1 MDRGEKPYRCL
12 ADGCGATFGSGNAR
26 KLHCIAKHNFPRDYD
41 FEGLLG
47 AAAPPPSRAARG
59 TRGKDDGGK
68 PRQLLTEEE
77 RAAKEEAIKAS
88 GAVCRYYH
96 TPGGCRREEACFFR
110 HEAEEK
116 GEGEGEGGEV
126 DVDRLGE
133 ALDRRLKLEHARSVS
148 FGRQARGRSKRLG
161 RPSPPQGGGVGG
173 GEG

>member
-12 ADGCGATFGSGNAR
+12 AECGASFGSGNAR
-26 KLHCIAKHNFPRDYD
+26 KLHCIAKHNFPRNFD

-47 AAAPPPSRAARG
+47 AVAAPPSSRAARG
-59 TRGKDDGGK
+59 GGGKDDGGK
-68 PRQLLTEEE
+68 RRQKQPLTEEE
-77 RAAKEEAIKAS
+77 RAAREEAIKAS
-88 GAVCRYYH
+88 GAVCRYYY
-96 TPGGCRREEACFFR
+96 TPGGCRRGKACFFR
-110 HEAEEK
+110 HDAE
-116 GEGEGEGGEV
+116 GEGEGEGEGSEV

-161 RPSPPQGGGVGG
+161 RALPPQGGGG